1 MRRQALVTALAAF
14 LLAGC
19 GSDGGDAG
27 ASSGDSANAS
37 DECVGDGCSDEQD
50 ADLLE
55 QEVAAYTA
63 SVTEPEGNFVEFP
76 DGLKVTVV
84 SLTAP
89 DPEVFRQQADGEQPL
104 VLTTRWENTSAEPIE
119 FADYDTA
126 NARLLSGPNGFE
138 ADHYA
143 VGGPDTELPARLVP
157 GTTFDYK
164 VYYSVPDTSELELVF
179 NPNSEVYLDF
189 TFTDVETLL

>member
-1 MRRQALVTALAAF
+1 MTAVAAL

-19 GSDGGDAG
+19 GNDDGDAG
-27 ASSGDSANAS
+27 TSPGAAASAS
-37 DECVGDGCSDEQD
+37 DECVGYGCSDEQD
-50 ADLLE
+50 ADLLKRE
-55 QEVAAYTA
+55 AEAYTA

-76 DGLKVTVV
+76 DGLKVTIV
-84 SLTAP
+84 SLAVP

-119 FADYDTA
+119 FADYDTT
-126 NARLLSGPNGFE
+126 NARLLSGPNGFQ

-164 VYYSVPDTSELELVF
+164 IYYSVPDPSELELVF
-179 NPNSEVYLDF
+179 NPNPEVYLDF